1 MTTQIAPDAPD
12 LTAFTDALGDALDTA
27 CEGDVVTVWDAS
39 DCDPAATVY
48 EDAPTFVMVK
58 CEVHS
63 DDVGALPEAA
73 VGKTATVELRDRRG
87 IPTDCQFAV
96 EGVSIIARSPHPTD
110 PQVEIV
116 TMEVT
121 VAFVS

>member
-1 MTTQIAPDAPD
+1 MTTQTAPDAPD

-27 CEGDVVTVWDAS
+27 CEGDVVTVCAAS
-39 DCDPAATVY
+39 DCDPAEIVY
-48 EDAPTFVMVK
+48 ADAPTFVMVK
-58 CEVHS
+58 CEIHPE
-63 DDVGALPEAA
+63 DVSALPEAA
-73 VGKTATVELRDRRG
+73 VDTTVTVELRDRRG